1 MNLGWRKWLHSIS
14 PTNLRDTIRNRKFI
28 YFRWV
33 NNPVWLQRLLYFI
46 LFLALSVVNLT
57 AWTSST
63 REITCEQFQVPCL
76 VLFNNYKQ
84 ADVSFS
90 NLSIPECF
98 QFCHA
103 GIKESFPVPVFEDL
117 PLSNS
122 DTCKCS
128 MGSRGQTPTLR
139 GRLID
144 SLQRPICFTP
154 TILVQYFCPAPVV
167 FPKNKNSFRPPE
179 HLKTLS
185 SIVLIV

>member
-1 MNLGWRKWLHSIS
+1 MQRIS
-14 PTNLRDTIRNRKFI
+14 ATNLRETTSNQSFMFSRRH
-28 YFRWV
+28 
-33 NNPVWLQRLLYFI
+33 NNPVLLNRLLCFI
-46 LFLALSVVNLT
+46 LFFSISVISLT
-57 AWTSST
+57 TSASST
-63 REITCEQFQVPCL
+63 RDMDCEQFQVPCL

-117 PLSNS
+117 PLSNP

-128 MGSRGQTPTLR
+128 KGSRGQIPTLR

>member
-1 MNLGWRKWLHSIS
+1 LHSIS

-76 VLFNNYKQ
+76 GLFNDYTQ
-84 ADVSFS
+84 ADDSLSDV
-90 NLSIPECF
+90 SIPECF
-98 QFCHA
+98 QFGLA
-103 GIKESFPVPVFEDL
+103 GIKDSFPVQVFEDL
-117 PLSNS
+117 PLSGSN
-122 DTCKCS
+122 TCKC
-128 MGSRGQTPTLR
+128 SRGQTPTFR
-139 GRLID
+139 VRLAD

-154 TILVQYFCPAPVV
+154 IIPFQVFCSESVV
-167 FPKNKNSFRPPE
+167 LWNKSKSLRPPD
-179 HLKTLS
+179 HLKPLS
-185 SIVLIV
+185 TIVLII